1 MVAGQMDALGAFS
14 YLVDN
19 LPTWLTKLS
28 DVTEHTTAKHA
39 EFAEAFK
46 KHSSTP
52 MKIRRRR
59 NSSVCSIQTDSVRSG
74 GQRRKRGGDDG
85 DASSLDST
93 TDGPAVIST
102 RHNLIIHYDGYTQ
115 KSLEELVRNIGT
127 ARNNLRKG
135 KMSQLPL
142 AAGSR
147 SATRNFHARNPPMI
161 DPNAAPEDQL
171 MASVRISR
179 SRAQPPPPT
188 QRQPPFEMADKH
200 LELAHSFCE
209 TAAYHFLRAG
219 ACASELNSVKERF
232 TVLLKLATDE
242 VQHLE
247 KQRKDELAEEE
258 AESAPEAAE
267 PQVKL
272 QPRPSSQSLKR
283 PASNEGTIEVDDDQ
297 ESVEA
302 IDLTAFRVNRLRR

>member
-1 MVAGQMDALGAFS
+1 MVSGQMDALGAFS
-14 YLVDN
+14 YLADN

-28 DVTEHTTAKHA
+28 DLTAHTAEKHA

-46 KHSSTP
+46 KHSATP
-52 MKIRRRR
+52 LKIRRRR
-59 NSSVCSIQTDSVRSG
+59 NSSVCSIRTDSVRSG
-74 GQRRKRGGDDG
+74 GQRRRGGDDG

-102 RHNLIIHYDGYTQ
+102 RHNLIIHYDGHTQ

-171 MASVRISR
+171 MASIRISR

-200 LELAHSFCE
+200 LELAHGFCE

-242 VQHLE
+242 
-247 KQRKDELAEEE
+247 
-258 AESAPEAAE
+258 
-267 PQVKL
+267 L
-272 QPRPSSQSLKR
+272 QSPR
-283 PASNEGTIEVDDDQ
+283 
-297 ESVEA
+297 
-302 IDLTAFRVNRLRR
+302 